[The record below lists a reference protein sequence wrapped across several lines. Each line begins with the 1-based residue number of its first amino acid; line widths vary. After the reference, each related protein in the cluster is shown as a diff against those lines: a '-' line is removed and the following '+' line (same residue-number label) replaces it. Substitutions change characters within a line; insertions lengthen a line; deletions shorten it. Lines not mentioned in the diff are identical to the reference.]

1 MAKLAS
7 PLDVMNLQI
16 SGCAAILAAPMV
28 PGKYPLAES
37 SVRLA
42 IQS

>member
-1 MAKLAS
+1 MPELAS

-16 SGCAAILAAPMV
+16 FRRAATLTAPMV

-37 SVRLA
+37 SVRLS